1 MRLFRCLFQKHLLTY
16 SSSQLGH
23 TQWQTKEE
31 KAQFLGQLK
40 IKN

>member
-1 MRLFRCLFQKHLLTY
+1 MSLLESNCYVHLLTR

-40 IKN
+40 IKE